1 MIVDLFCK
9 EHNSLTETPTGS
21 VNTMAMRVRDYKA
34 RDGSRFSLL
43 IDLEGD
49 AFPLFYPTAFITMRM
64 ASRTAGSQRSALFVL
79 KRLYEWAARQKI
91 DLDYRFATKKLL
103 TVPEVESLV
112 QAMSA
117 NTKKRDGTA
126 IKGARINYSLDILK
140 VYFGW
145 LFGHWITDSNAS
157 ENAKLIERLQTNL
170 QERKNKGGSTSK
182 AKRERIAKRI
192 SDPADEALLE
202 LFESADEL
210 IKSNSGA
217 EAEDQP
223 SLRKPNELASIFK
236 RAVFFRNVL
245 ALRILY
251 DTGMRL
257 GELLSLR
264 YPDFIPASGGESA
277 YIRIRRNHDDEFDRR
292 MNQPVAK
299 TLGRTLKISEDL
311 EKMMFEYLG
320 RYRAEIPNVGF
331 KNESFIFVNHK
342 RGENQGR
349 EIEIT
354 TFRSA
359 LSVII
364 KRDKR
369 LKGLHPHLLRHHWNY
384 RFSEHCEKMGYSD
397 TRTRQ
402 EREHW
407 MGWVEGSS
415 SALDYDLRHIQ
426 QSANETG
433 IAVASDTARN
443 KADRKRS
450 GSSRYGQ

>member
-1 MIVDLFCK
+1 M
-9 EHNSLTETPTGS
+9 P
-21 VNTMAMRVRDYKA
+21 MMVRDYKA

-64 ASRTAGSQRSALFVL
+64 ASKTAGSQRVALFAL
-79 KRLYEWAARQKI
+79 KRLYEWAARHKI
-91 DLDYRFATKKLL
+91 DLDHRFATKKLL

-112 QAMSA
+112 QAISV
-117 NTKKRDGTA
+117 NTKKRDGTT
-126 IKGARINYSLDILK
+126 IKGAQVDYSLDILK

-145 LFGHWITDSNAS
+145 LFGHWITDSNAT
-157 ENAKLIERLQTNL
+157 ENAKLIERLQANL
-170 QERKNKGGSTSK
+170 QERKKKTGSKSK
-182 AKRERIAKRI
+182 AKRERIAKRL
-192 SDPADEALLE
+192 SDPADAALLE
-202 LFESADEL
+202 MFENADEL
-210 IKSNSGA
+210 IKGTPDTEPEEQSNLS
-217 EAEDQP
+217 
-223 SLRKPNELASIFK
+223 KPNQLVSLFK
-236 RAVFFRNVL
+236 RAVLFRNVL

-264 YPDFIPASGGESA
+264 YPDFIPASGGDSA
-277 YIRIRRNHDDEFDRR
+277 HIRIRRNHDDEFDRR

-299 TLGRTLKISEDL
+299 TLGRTLKISDHL
-311 EKMMFEYLG
+311 ERMMFEYLG

-384 RFSEHCEKMGYSD
+384 RFSEHCEIMGYSD
-397 TRTRQ
+397 TKIRQ

-443 KADRKRS
+443 KFDRKRS

>member
-1 MIVDLFCK
+1 
-9 EHNSLTETPTGS
+9 
-21 VNTMAMRVRDYKA
+21 MAMRVRDYKA

-43 IDLEGD
+43 VDLEGD

-64 ASRTAGSQRSALFVL
+64 TSKTANTQRAVLFCL

-91 DLDYRFATKKLL
+91 DLDYRFATKRLL
-103 TVPEVESLV
+103 SVPEIESLV
-112 QAMSA
+112 QAMSV
-117 NTKKRDGTA
+117 NTKKRDGST
-126 IKGARINYSLDILK
+126 IKGARINYSLDTLIT
-140 VYFGW
+140 YFGW
-145 LFGHWITDSNAS
+145 LFGHWITDSNAT
-157 ENAKLIERLQTNL
+157 ENAKLIERLKANL
-170 QERKNKGGSTSK
+170 EERKRNGGSKSR
-182 AKRERIAKRI
+182 AQRQRITKKL
-192 SDPADEALLE
+192 SDAVDTALLE
-202 LFESADEL
+202 LFESADVLANGTAVSAE
-210 IKSNSGA
+210 KAQPNSGGPI
-217 EAEDQP
+217 D
-223 SLRKPNELASIFK
+223 LASFFK
-236 RAVFFRNVL
+236 RAIFYRNVL

-257 GELLSLR
+257 GELLSMR
-264 YPDFIPASGGESA
+264 YTDFIPASGGESA

-299 TLGRTLKISEDL
+299 TLGRILKISERL

-331 KNESFIFVNHK
+331 KDESFIFVNHK

-359 LSVII
+359 LAVII

-384 RFSEHCEKMGYSD
+384 RFSVHCEKLGYSD
-397 TRTRQ
+397 TKTRQ

-415 SALDYDLRHIQ
+415 SARDYDLRHIQ

-433 IAVASDTARN
+433 VAVASDTAKIR
-443 KADRKRS
+443 ADRKRS

>member
-1 MIVDLFCK
+1 
-9 EHNSLTETPTGS
+9 
-21 VNTMAMRVRDYKA
+21 MAMRVRDYKA

-43 IDLEGD
+43 LDPEGD
-49 AFPLFYPTAFITMRM
+49 GFPLFYPTAFITMRM
-64 ASRTAGSQRSALFVL
+64 ASKTAGTQRAVLFCL

-91 DLDYRFATKKLL
+91 DLDYRFATKRLL
-103 TVPEVESLV
+103 SVPEIESLV
-112 QAMSA
+112 QSMSV
-117 NTKKRDGTA
+117 NTKKRDGST
-126 IKGARINYSLDILK
+126 IKGARINYSLDTLIS
-140 VYFGW
+140 YFGW
-145 LFGHWITDSNAS
+145 LFGHWITDSNAT
-157 ENAKLIERLQTNL
+157 ENAKLIERLQANL
-170 QERKNKGGSTSK
+170 EERKRNGGSQSQ
-182 AKRERIAKRI
+182 ARRQRIAKKLG
-192 SDPADEALLE
+192 DAADAALLE

-210 IKSNSGA
+210 VNGTVASAGK
-217 EAEDQP
+217 EQP
-223 SLRKPNELASIFK
+223 SSGEPNELASLFK
-236 RAVFFRNVL
+236 RAVFFRNAL
-245 ALRILY
+245 ALRIMY

-264 YPDFIPASGGESA
+264 YTDFIPASGGESA

-299 TLGRTLKISEDL
+299 TLGRTLKISESL

-320 RYRAEIPNVGF
+320 RYRADIPNVDF
-331 KNESFIFVNHK
+331 KDESFIFVNHK

-359 LSVII
+359 LAVII

-384 RFSEHCEKMGYSD
+384 RFSLHCEKLGYSD
-397 TRTRQ
+397 TKTRQ

-415 SALDYDLRHIQ
+415 SARDYDLRHIQ

-433 IAVASDTARN
+433 VSVASDTARS
-443 KADRKRS
+443 KTDRKRS